1 MKNIKSSLPSMT
13 ELMNYLNEQ
22 TGSVSKRD
30 IARAFHIKGDNRTE
44 LRHMLK
50 ALKDNGTITRDK
62 SARSYRMRIAG
73 RLPEH
78 CQLEI
83 TGQDSMGDLLAR
95 PFEWESTEPMPQI
108 VIVKNKINPPA
119 GIGDI
124 VQAKVKYVG
133 NRLYDGEVLRRITHG
148 NNQMVGVYENGKVYA
163 VDRRIT
169 RPFELIDVPRS
180 IKNRDLIVFDAPMRR
195 SREAVAKFVERIGAA
210 DEPYAATLM
219 SIYMHKLPVMFL
231 EQTEK
236 QVAHLSVP
244 PIDTNR
250 IDLQNIPFVTIDGAD
265 ARDFDDAVWA
275 EPDSDSKNKGG
286 FHVMVGIADV
296 SWYVRSGTALDR
308 DAWTR
313 GNSVYFPDRVIPML
327 PFELSNG
334 VCSLN
339 PNEPRAAI
347 VCEVWLDKNGR
358 KIKHRFLRAL
368 IRSARRLTYDEVQ
381 AALDGKQQIIGL
393 ETQIESLQNVYT
405 VLKKQRDKRGVIE
418 IDVPEQEIKLNKKG
432 EVISVQDRVQTDSMR
447 LIEELMIM
455 ANVAAAETLE
465 EKGMPTMYRVHDRP
479 SGEKLATLN
488 AFLNS
493 IGFAGKY
500 PFTEQSQAKDFN
512 AVLVKADGSGK
523 DFAINEFILRSQ
535 SQAIYSPEN
544 IGHFGLSLER
554 YAHFTS
560 PIRRYADIMVHRALV
575 SALKLGEGGL
585 SPEEK
590 ETFERTAQ
598 HISYTERQAAAAER
612 DADDRYIAHFLQNK
626 VGKVLSG
633 QIASVTSFGL
643 FVRLKPYNADAFLP
657 GRYLGGDSYDYDDDK
672 KILVGRATGKVYAVG
687 DEINVL
693 LKVCDAITGSL
704 EVCPVSKKYRKSQK

>member
-1 MKNIKSSLPSMT
+1 MA
-13 ELMNYLNEQ
+13 ELTDYLNAQ
-22 TGSVSKRD
+22 SGSVSKRD
-30 IARAFHIKGDNRTE
+30 IARTFRIKGDQRAELKNMLRE
-44 LRHMLK
+44 LRE
-50 ALKDNGTITRDK
+50 NGTIARDRT
-62 SARSYRMRIAG
+62 ARSYRLCVAG
-73 RLPEH
+73 RLPER
-78 CQLEI
+78 CQAEI

-133 NRLYDGEVLRRITHG
+133 NHLYEGDVLRLITHG
-148 NNQMVGVYENGKVYA
+148 DNQMVGVYENGKVFA

-169 RPFELIDVPRS
+169 KPFELIDVPRS
-180 IKNRDLIVFDAPMRR
+180 VHNRDIILFDAPMRR
-195 SREAVAKFVERIGAA
+195 SREAVAKFVKRIGAA

-219 SIYMHKLPVMFL
+219 AIYIHKLPIMFT

-236 QVAHLSVP
+236 QAAHLSVP
-244 PIDTNR
+244 SVDENR
-250 IDLQNIPFVTIDGAD
+250 IDLQAIPFVTIDGAD

-275 EPDSDSKNKGG
+275 EPDTNSSNKGG

-296 SWYVRSGTALDR
+296 SWYVRGGSALDR

-347 VCEVWLDKNGR
+347 VCEAWIDQQGR
-358 KIKHRFLRAL
+358 KRKHRFVRAL
-368 IRSARRLTYDEVQ
+368 IRSVRRLTYDDVQ
-381 AALDGKQQIIGL
+381 TALEGKQKIVGL
-393 ETQIESLQNVYT
+393 ETQIEALKNVYT

-418 IDVPEQEIKLNKKG
+418 IDVPEQEIKLNKQG
-432 EVISVQDRVQTDSMR
+432 QVIQVRNRVQTESMQ

-465 EKGMPTMYRVHDRP
+465 EKGMPTMYRVHDKP
-479 SGEKLATLN
+479 SGEKLSMLN
-488 AFLNS
+488 AFLSS
-493 IGFAGKY
+493 IGLSGKH
-500 PFTEQSQAKDFN
+500 PLTEQSHAKDFN
-512 AVLVKADGSGK
+512 QILTKAAGSSK
-523 DFAINEFILRSQ
+523 DFAINEFVLRSQ

-585 SPEEK
+585 TDEERS
-590 ETFERTAQ
+590 TFERTAQ

-612 DADDRYIAHFLQNK
+612 DADDRYIAGFLK
-626 VGKVLSG
+626 SKIGEKMRG

-643 FVRLKPYNADAFLP
+643 FIRLTPYNTDAFLP
-657 GRYLGGDSYDYDDDK
+657 VRFISGDSYDYDDMRK
-672 KILVGRATGKVYAVG
+672 VLVGRATGKTYAVG
-687 DEINVL
+687 DELNVL
-693 LKVCDAITGSL
+693 LKSCDPITGSI
-704 EVCPVSKKYRKSQK
+704 EVHPLPKKWRGK